1 MFSSFWL
8 SLQAWE
14 FLWRFS
20 EVIGLEE
27 TLSFQELENEL
38 MNPWL
43 ENINPLEGSGND
55 TLICGDFTLCTGAAL
70 RNAHS
75 SLLKVLVR
83 ELLLKVAGY
92 VDPNSDAGE
101 GKSRRGRKKDADNLF
116 ASKKMKLDMLQINEL
131 TWPELAR
138 RYILVFLS
146 MEGNLDT
153 GEITCRE
160 SSKIFHCLRGDG
172 GTLCGSL
179 SGVAGMEAD
188 ARVKLSCFSSSFL
201 LRVI

>member
-1 MFSSFWL
+1 MK
-8 SLQAWE
+8 
-14 FLWRFS
+14 
-20 EVIGLEE
+20 E
-27 TLSFQELENEL
+27 TFSFQKLENEL

-43 ENINPLEGSGND
+43 DNLNPPEGSGNE
-55 TLICGDFTLCTGAAL
+55 TRICVDFTMCTGAAL
-70 RNAHS
+70 RKAHS

-83 ELLLKVAGY
+83 ELLLKVAAY
-92 VDPNSDAGE
+92 VDPISDAAE

-116 ASKKMKLDMLQINEL
+116 ASKKINLDMLQINEL

-146 MEGNLDT
+146 MEGNLDS

-179 SGVAGMEAD
+179 AGVAGMEAD
-188 ARVKLSCFSSSFL
+188 ARVKFNCISSSFFL
-201 LRVI
+201 